1 MAKKKKKRAKK
12 GKKRTRRTR
21 SFFRLLII
29 LIALVVAAYLGYHIL
44 NLGYKSDVIR
54 TRRHVVPAR
63 KTIKLYIASGEGLKG
78 LSRSIKKGTLKSEI
92 SETFTILIWADSG
105 DIIPRGTRLLGVRI
119 EGSTAYLNINSAI
132 SFKHP
137 GGTSTEMQTIYSIV
151 NSITL
156 NYPTIKR
163 VQLLIEGK
171 RKKTLAGHIDISVPL
186 GPYRGIIQKS

>member
-1 MAKKKKKRAKK
+1 MAKKRKKRAKK
-12 GKKRTRRTR
+12 SKKRTSLTRR
-21 SFFRLLII
+21 FIRLLII
-29 LIALVVAAYLGYHIL
+29 IVALGVAAYFGYHIL
-44 NLGYKSDVIR
+44 NLGGEQDVIK
-54 TRRHVVPAR
+54 TTRHVVPAR
-63 KTIKLYIASGEGLKG
+63 RTIKLYIAKGEGLKG

-92 SETFTILIWADSG
+92 SETFTILLWADSG
-105 DIIPRGTRLLGVRI
+105 NIIPRGTRLLGVRI
-119 EGSTAYLNINSAI
+119 EGSTAYLNINAAI
-132 SFKHP
+132 SFNHP

-156 NYPTIKR
+156 NYPAIKR